1 MLQVETFIHGHTRIT
16 KGLLSFGRQ
25 EWDCVIVH
33 PSMTGPDGARFRG
46 PRFQPTF
53 GLSFPS
59 RFTSP
64 LRQFLEMF
72 LKRGGGSSK
81 NEVDK
86 VQAGIRVAKNKHD

>member
-1 MLQVETFIHGHTRIT
+1 MRISDSDELAFI
-16 KGLLSFGRQ
+16 F
-25 EWDCVIVH
+25 
-33 PSMTGPDGARFRG
+33 MTGRKFERRG
-46 PRFQPTF
+46 WFQPTF

-86 VQAGIRVAKNKHD
+86 VQAGIRVAKNKYH